1 MTNTPTTEASTE
13 ALRARLATLRR
24 IQLVIGLLFGAILVV
39 WLVTGLWRENFILFT
54 STIAGAVALVAAQT
68 AGQAGLLAEL
78 RRREGAG

>member
-39 WLVTGLWRENFILFT
+39 WLVTGLWRENFLLFT
-54 STIAGAVALVAAQT
+54 STMGGGIAILAAQT
-68 AGQAGLLAEL
+68 AGQSGLVAEL
-78 RRREGAG
+78 RRRGG